1 MRSNIKIVLK
11 GVKYT
16 VNYVL
21 ITKNIVFVYKLFMF
35 EHNQTLLFKKV
46 ILRLNEPFWFFFLF
60 LQSFVFILI
69 YQRLKLIK

>member
-35 EHNQTLLFKKV
+35 EHNQTLLLKKV
-46 ILRLNEPFWFFFLF
+46 ILRLNEPFRFFFYFRKVLF
-60 LQSFVFILI
+60 L
-69 YQRLKLIK
+69 Y